1 MTGRAPVI
9 VAAAL
14 AATLGLGGAVLAQ
27 DEANSYTGC
36 LDTEGNLSKV
46 ALGEERLGCCDKRQ
60 VLAQWSLEGPKGEPG
75 AAGDAGAPG
84 EAGAQGDQGEQ
95 GERGKKGNP
104 GTSATY
110 FVTKSFSEAV
120 VVAGSAKCDDGDL
133 VTGGGYR
140 KLSGPP
146 AAVADD
152 YPSGKR
158 EWTISLLVTDGSMV
172 PMDVDVYAVCSDLE
186 PLR

>member
-1 MTGRAPVI
+1 MTGRAAVV
-9 VAAAL
+9 VAATL
-14 AATLGLGGAVLAQ
+14 AATLGLSGMVLAQ
-27 DEANSYTGC
+27 DEPNSYTGC

-46 ALGEERLGCCDKRQ
+46 ALGAEPLGPCDEGQ
-60 VLAQWSLEGPKGEPG
+60 ELAQWNLEGPPGEPGAQGKKGEPG
-75 AAGDAGAPG
+75 A
-84 EAGAQGDQGEQ
+84 QGEK
-95 GERGKKGNP
+95 GDKGKKGEP

-110 FVTKSFSEAV
+110 VVTSSYSEAV
-120 VVAGSAKCDDGDL
+120 VVTGNARCDDGDL

-146 AAVADD
+146 ATVADN

-158 EWTISLLVTDGSMV
+158 AWTISLLVTDGSQV
-172 PMDVDVYAVCSDLE
+172 PIDVDVYAVCSDLE